1 MIKQIF
7 SHYDDYQGGIIALG
21 AIAYTIQLYCDF
33 SGTMD
38 AVMGVAQIFG
48 VTMPEN
54 FQRPFFSKSISEF
67 WKRWHIT
74 LGTWFKDYIFY
85 PVTMSK
91 PMKILHLPHAKARQ
105 PLWSVA
111 CGKHSVVLCMV
122 LQRTVARFC
131 VGLHI
136 LRYVPLC
143 AYSVGQH
150 HCPCGYRIQ

>member
-91 PMKILHLPHAKARQ
+91 PMKILHLPHAKSSATTLVR
-105 PLWSVA
+105 
-111 CGKHSVVLCMV
+111 C
-122 LQRTVARFC
+122 
-131 VGLHI
+131 
-136 LRYVPLC
+136 LRE
-143 AYSVGQH
+143 A
-150 HCPCGYRIQ
+150 

>member
-54 FQRPFFSKSISEF
+54 FQRPFFSNQFQNFGK
-67 WKRWHIT
+67 
-74 LGTWFKDYIFY
+74 GG
-85 PVTMSK
+85 
-91 PMKILHLPHAKARQ
+91 ILHSAHGSRIISSIP
-105 PLWSVA
+105 S
-111 CGKHSVVLCMV
+111 
-122 LQRTVARFC
+122 
-131 VGLHI
+131 
-136 LRYVPLC
+136 
-143 AYSVGQH
+143 
-150 HCPCGYRIQ
+150 PCQSR